1 MVSEKAAVADNAA
14 TEKAAAAEKAA
25 HMKAWDLAVR
35 RDKAAAGS
43 PKLLPIEIRRR
54 EAMETAQK
62 IRLSVEA
69 EKAAKKACEKI
80 KKAEE
85 QAVARKKQLAIKAAK
100 KLARNQAKKKA
111 ELAKTKAEQRALETD
126 KHAKAI
132 PSEAPSEPRM
142 PEPTSEKHGQ
152 TTGEVVAA
160 SMLHLRGGGDDSSL
174 SCGTSYYTRGAD
186 ARESLVTQVSASP
199 ASRSAANQ
207 SQERSSPRVS
217 KPTTNADGSTNRSY
231 GAAHPV
237 AGAGEEVHGGREL
250 SGASTSANGGGPAGA
265 GDADGDKEGYRFV
278 RYYFDVE
285 ESRSSSSSS
294 RQISRDTIEWCRQN
308 GRLE

>member
-1 MVSEKAAVADNAA
+1 MPIWFLYDDTVRSFVCHHLHNTLLGFFNMYMTSGSPRNRNQALMDCIHTEMMFEACKHLGITDHPCLKPIPTYADVVAPPHVSPAPREVGMVSEKAAVADNAA

-160 SMLHLRGGGDDSSL
+160 SMLHLRL
-174 SCGTSYYTRGAD
+174 S
-186 ARESLVTQVSASP
+186 
-199 ASRSAANQ
+199 
-207 SQERSSPRVS
+207 
-217 KPTTNADGSTNRSY
+217 
-231 GAAHPV
+231 
-237 AGAGEEVHGGREL
+237 
-250 SGASTSANGGGPAGA
+250 
-265 GDADGDKEGYRFV
+265 
-278 RYYFDVE
+278 
-285 ESRSSSSSS
+285 
-294 RQISRDTIEWCRQN
+294 
-308 GRLE
+308 